1 MIAGQ
6 PSVRHVRTAGSFAL
20 AVFLLAS
27 APLQAL
33 AGNIALVIGNGA
45 YEHSAPLANPRND
58 ATAIAAKLRLLG
70 FETVE
75 GYDLTRDE
83 MADKVREFSGHAR
96 EADLSLFFYA
106 GHGLQVDGEN
116 YLLPVDAV
124 MVDETAIDFEA
135 FPVEMITRQMSYTKG
150 ANIIILDACRDNPLA
165 EQLSRSLGDSSR
177 SIGKSGALAAMD
189 VTDNGRGTG
198 IAFATSP
205 GEVAA
210 DGDGE
215 HSPFTEALLRHIGTP
230 NLPITSI
237 MSRVTGEVY
246 EATGQQQRPWFNQ
259 SFTGDVV
266 LYTAAL
272 PEPEIAAAE
281 PAAGSAPAAQS
292 SEDERFM
299 FETARDSGHL
309 EDYQIYLEFYPN
321 GRYAPFA
328 RSAIERLEAEARQ
341 DPVAAEP
348 AVATASRSVP
358 ASGAAEYDPNAPL
371 VLVVTAEVRNAPAT
385 QVTEQGLFLDREKL
399 REVQARLNASG
410 IDVGWPDGVVGPNTR
425 SGISSWQMTNGLPPT
440 GYLNALQFQL
450 LTSQTEATFATY
462 LAAPKAAAPVAAA
475 SSNRPKTA
483 STQTTAQKK
492 TSNTSQGQSQ
502 TSGSL
507 PQPIQN
513 FLNDFGQQSGQNLA
527 NRIFGN

>member
-1 MIAGQ
+1 MTAGQ
-6 PSVRHVRTAGSFAL
+6 SRLSIIRAAGILAL
-20 AVFLLAS
+20 AILLLAS
-27 APLQAL
+27 APLRVA
-33 AGNIALVIGNGA
+33 AGNVALVIGNGA
-45 YEHSAPLANPRND
+45 YAHSAPLANPRND

-70 FETVE
+70 FVTVE
-75 GYDLTRDE
+75 GYDLSREE
-83 MADKVREFSGHAR
+83 MAEKVREFAGQAR
-96 EADLSLFFYA
+96 GADLSLFFYA
-106 GHGLQVDGEN
+106 GHGMQVDGEN

-124 MVDETAIDFEA
+124 MGDETAIDFEA
-135 FPVEMITRQMSYTKG
+135 FPVEMITRQMSLTKG

-165 EQLSRSLGDSSR
+165 ENLSRSISGSSR
-177 SIGKSGALAAMD
+177 SIGNSGALAAMD

-246 EATGQQQRPWFNQ
+246 EATGQRQRPWFNQ
-259 SFTGDVV
+259 SFTGDVI
-266 LYTAAL
+266 LYAA
-272 PEPEIAAAE
+272 PSDPGPAAAA
-281 PAAGSAPAAQS
+281 PAAGSAPAAQP

-309 EDYQIYLEFYPN
+309 EDYRIYLEFYPN

-328 RSAIERLEAEARQ
+328 RSAIERLEAEAQ
-341 DPVAAEP
+341 QEMAAVSP
-348 AVATASRSVP
+348 TVASRSMP
-358 ASGAAEYDPNAPL
+358 ASGAAQYDPNAPL
-371 VLVVTAEVRNAPAT
+371 VLVVTDEVRNASAT

-410 IDVGWPDGVVGPNTR
+410 VDVGWPDGVVGPNTR
-425 SGISSWQMTNGLPPT
+425 KGISSWQANNGLPPT
-440 GYLNALQFQL
+440 GYLNALQYQL
-450 LTSQTEATFATY
+450 LTSQTEATYAAY
-462 LAAPKAAAPVAAA
+462 LAAPKAVAPAAAA
-475 SSNRPKTA
+475 SADRPKA
-483 STQTTAQKK
+483 AAPQKTAQKSSS
-492 TSNTSQGQSQ
+492 TGQTQKPSS
-502 TSGSL
+502 TASSL
-507 PQPIQN
+507 TQPVQN
-513 FLNDFGQQSGQNLA
+513 FLNGFGQQSGQNLA